1 MFWGMMRNGQKIAT
15 KWNLIEMLENLAVV
29 NRQIFE
35 ERVFLYTINVLM
47 PLSFDSMIQL
57 FIYFYKFLELNA

>member
-1 MFWGMMRNGQKIAT
+1 
-15 KWNLIEMLENLAVV
+15 MLENLAVV